1 FDRSAVDG
9 YAVVAEDTFG
19 SSPSNPVELRVV
31 GKAYAG
37 MRPSDTLRVDRGEAV
52 EIYTGAPLPC
62 GANAV
67 VMLEHTNR
75 LSGDS
80 VEVLYPVSPYQ
91 NVSRKGE
98 DYKKGELVIK
108 GGTRIRPWH
117 IGALAALNIPKVKV
131 LRKPR
136 VAVLSTGSELV
147 EVGSDLKMGDVVN
160 SSRPM
165 LKSLLRE
172 IGCDVLDLGTVP
184 DELERIKESIREGLR
199 AADALVVT
207 GGTSVGEL
215 DLVPEAINSLGKP
228 GLVVHGIAMRPAK
241 PTGFGVIDGKPVFI
255 LSGLPVAALVGF
267 QNFVKPSIQM
277 MLGLQDEPKLTV
289 RGRLTRR
296 VANPHGVRSFVRVK
310 VIREGDAYYIEP
322 LMLTGSGLISTLT
335 KANGMLVLPEDVE
348 GYDEGEEVE
357 VELFQPIEVKA

>member
-1 FDRSAVDG
+1 MEGFPTLFGFEESRRMLAEVIKYRIVETIDVPLEDALNMVCAEDVIAPMDLPEFDRSAVDG

-62 GANAV
+62 GANAA
-67 VMLEHTNR
+67 VMFEHTNR

-136 VAVLSTGSELV
+136 
-147 EVGSDLKMGDVVN
+147 
-160 SSRPM
+160 
-165 LKSLLRE
+165 
-172 IGCDVLDLGTVP
+172 
-184 DELERIKESIREGLR
+184 
-199 AADALVVT
+199 
-207 GGTSVGEL
+207 
-215 DLVPEAINSLGKP
+215 
-228 GLVVHGIAMRPAK
+228 
-241 PTGFGVIDGKPVFI
+241 
-255 LSGLPVAALVGF
+255 
-267 QNFVKPSIQM
+267 
-277 MLGLQDEPKLTV
+277 
-289 RGRLTRR
+289 
-296 VANPHGVRSFVRVK
+296 
-310 VIREGDAYYIEP
+310 
-322 LMLTGSGLISTLT
+322 
-335 KANGMLVLPEDVE
+335 
-348 GYDEGEEVE
+348 
-357 VELFQPIEVKA
+357 